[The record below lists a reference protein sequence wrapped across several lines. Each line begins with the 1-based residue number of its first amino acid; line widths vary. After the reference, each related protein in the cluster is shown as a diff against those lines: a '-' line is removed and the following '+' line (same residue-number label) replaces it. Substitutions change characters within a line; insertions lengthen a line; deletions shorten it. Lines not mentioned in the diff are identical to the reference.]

1 MTESLWWYM
10 LIEFINPENNAWAL
24 QSMVTCIA
32 LIVFMVNHIQIRN
45 ASWRMEN
52 PNDQDT
58 KITLWSDIKQ
68 LFKKR

>member
-1 MTESLWWYM
+1 
-10 LIEFINPENNAWAL
+10 
-24 QSMVTCIA
+24 
-32 LIVFMVNHIQIRN
+32 VFMVNHIQIRN
-45 ASWRMEN
+45 AIWRMEN